1 MFFAF
6 LKKAL
11 WKFLHFRF
19 FLAEYVSL
27 FNISSSIAWIR
38 KSGYLSPIKQKLDED
53 DSLKGTY
60 LYEKDWPAGLLN

>member
-11 WKFLHFRF
+11 WKFPRFRF
-19 FLAEYVSL
+19 FFAKYVSL
-27 FNISSSIAWIR
+27 FNISSSIARIR

-60 LYEKDWPAGLLN
+60 LYEKHWPAGLLN